1 MYVWPRALTGT
12 KTKVFS
18 SGFQVTLFS
27 SLKNR
32 MNYWLEGEQDLS
44 LKGISPQ
51 QWSFLAA
58 SYFAPQLFDST
69 HIIVCSEQDEAEE
82 VYESLKHLKNVLF
95 YPGHNHSIYSSILSS
110 ESALLTRWSV
120 LQKLQNNIPQIIV
133 TTVEAALL
141 LGPNQNFFKENGF
154 SLKKDDIIS
163 PFDLAKKLT
172 EMGYFPSST
181 VEEPGT
187 FSRRGEIFDIY
198 PISES
203 PVRLHYFDDLIEDIF
218 AIDLETQKTNR
229 EEVFL
234 EISLV
239 PGPGFLTRDP
249 YSTQLRANIPQAQP
263 AYKNKYEA
271 RKELFSRISEEQ
283 LFDNYPLFIPLF
295 FNNPKTIFDFLPNNA
310 KFTFINHD
318 NGTKNFEMF
327 YASQRE
333 DFEAIS
339 KDVETFS
346 IIPGPEKFYLKE
358 IPKLTGK
365 RLFVDRLD
373 ISVHLDDKFTKEL
386 HLNLESLKS
395 LFQTK
400 LKTSGISQ
408 ENKYEYIKGCLKVLR
423 TELAVRGNLVIS
435 YRNENTKQELE
446 FLLEEN
452 GLKELGARLQFDYG
466 RLDEGFYYKADHIFV
481 LSEGDFFSTKK
492 KKAKVMKHTDK
503 DLFAE
508 QIATL
513 KINDY
518 VIHRDYGIGVYK
530 GLETIQAGDQQS
542 DYLVILYEDNDK
554 VYVPVYKL
562 NLVQKHADATSGL
575 RVASLKS
582 KKFSELKQ
590 KARSSVKKLAF
601 DLIRL
606 QAERKLQGGFPYS
619 APDHI
624 YKEFEQSFPFEETPD
639 QQKAIFDILEDM
651 QSQTPM
657 DRLVCGDV
665 GFGKTEVAMRG
676 AMKAVLDKKQVV
688 VLVPTTVLA
697 LQHYHS
703 FKRRFA
709 NFPVNVD
716 MISRFK
722 TPKQKKE
729 TLNLVAEGKVDIL
742 IGTHGVLSDKIEFH
756 DLGLLIIDEE
766 HRFGVAHKEK
776 LKTMKAGI
784 DVITMTATPIPRT
797 LQLSFLGIRDLSL
810 IQTAPPR
817 RQSIRTYIIE
827 EDDLTLKSAIE
838 KELARGGQV
847 YYVHNRVHDIEEH
860 EIYLKSLVPNAR
872 ISVTHGQMNERELEK
887 RINDFYEHKSDI
899 LLATTIIESGIDIP
913 NANTMI
919 IDRADMYGLAQL
931 HQLRGRIGRSD
942 RKAYA
947 YFVVPQ
953 NRVLSE
959 TASRRLQALQT
970 YAEMGGGFSLASS
983 DMEIRGAGDIL
994 GGEQSG
1000 HIEAIGLEFYM
1011 DLLQEAVQELRGEQK
1026 VSAKNIEI
1034 QAAFSAYI
1042 PNSYIPDHGLR
1053 LKYYKRLSNS
1063 NNMEKLEDIISELTD
1078 MFGMT
1083 PKELE
1088 ALYSILR
1095 SRIVFQKLALR
1106 LVKVSGTQIGLY
1118 FDQEILNWNH
1128 QLRDKMLNFFI
1139 NKPKFY
1145 KINPDS
1151 SVIALF
1157 KESVDSRML
1166 LEFAKHIAAEM
1177 GV

>member
-1 MYVWPRALTGT
+1 M
-12 KTKVFS
+12 
-18 SGFQVTLFS
+18 TLFS
-27 SLKNR
+27 SLQNR
-32 MNYWLEGEQDLS
+32 IHYWLENEKDLS
-44 LKGISPQ
+44 LKGISPT

-58 SYFAPQLFDST
+58 SYFSGQLFDST
-69 HIIVCSEQDEAEE
+69 HVIVCSDQDEAEE
-82 VYESLKHLKNVLF
+82 VYESLKHLKNISF
-95 YPGHNHSIYSSILSS
+95 YPGHSHNIYSSIFSS
-110 ESALLTRWSV
+110 ESALISRWAV
-120 LQKLQNNIPQIIV
+120 LQKLINNIPQVIV
-133 TTVEAALL
+133 TTLEATLL
-141 LGPNQNFFKENGF
+141 LGPNKSFFQENGF

-172 EMGYFPSST
+172 EMGYFSSNT

-198 PISES
+198 PVSGDAI
-203 PVRLHYFDDLIEDIF
+203 RIQYFDDLIEEIF
-218 AIDLETQKTNR
+218 EIDMETQKTVR
-229 EEVFL
+229 EKTFNEVS
-234 EISLV
+234 II

-249 YSTQLRANIPQAQP
+249 YSTSLRSNIPQAQP
-263 AYKNKYEA
+263 AFKNRYEV
-271 RKELFSRISEEQ
+271 RKEVFSRISEGQ
-283 LFDNYPLFIPLF
+283 LFDNYPVFIPLF
-295 FNNPKTIFDFLPNNA
+295 FSNPQTIIDYLPENT
-310 KFTFINHD
+310 KFSFINND
-318 NGTKNFEMF
+318 NGIKNFELF
-327 YASQRE
+327 LASLEE
-333 DFEAIS
+333 DFEMLS
-339 KDVETFS
+339 KDVETYS
-346 IIPGPEKFYLKE
+346 ILPAPEKFYLKNFPE
-358 IPKLTGK
+358 LENK
-365 RLFVDRLD
+365 RLFIDQLD
-373 ISVHLDDKFTKEL
+373 ISVNLDDALSREL
-386 HLNLESLKS
+386 KLNLQSLKS
-395 LFQTK
+395 FFQTK
-400 LKTSGISQ
+400 LKTSGVTTD
-408 ENKYEYIKGCLKVLR
+408 NKFEYIKGCLKVLKK
-423 TELAVRGNLVIS
+423 ELEVRGNLVVS
-435 YRNENTKQELE
+435 YRNENAKQELS

-452 GLKELGARLQFDYG
+452 GLNELGPRLKFDYG

-492 KKAKVMKHTDK
+492 KKTKVVKHADK

-513 KINDY
+513 KINDF
-518 VIHRDYGIGVYK
+518 VIHRDYGVGIYK

-582 KKFSELKQ
+582 KKFAELKQ

-601 DLIRL
+601 DLLRL
-606 QAERKLQGGFPYS
+606 QAERKLQGGFPFS
-619 APDHI
+619 PPDHI
-624 YKEFEQSFPFEETPD
+624 YKEFELSFPFEETPD

-651 QSQTPM
+651 QSQVPM

-729 TLNLVAEGKVDIL
+729 TMNLVAEGKVDIL
-742 IGTHGVLSDKIEFH
+742 IGTHAVLSDKLEFH

-776 LKTMKAGI
+776 LKVLKAGI

-827 EDDLTLKSAIE
+827 EDDLTLKTAIE
-838 KELARGGQV
+838 KELARGGQI

-860 EIYLKSLVPNAR
+860 EIYLKRLVPNAR

-887 RINDFYEHKSDI
+887 RINDFYDHKSDI

-953 NRVLSE
+953 NRALSE

-1000 HIEAIGLEFYM
+1000 HIESIGLEFYM

-1026 VSAKNIEI
+1026 VSVKNIEI
-1034 QAAFSAYI
+1034 QAPFSAYI

-1063 NNMEKLEDIISELTD
+1063 NDLTKLEDIIVELTD
-1078 MFGMT
+1078 VFGMT

-1095 SRIVFQKLALR
+1095 SRIIFQKLALR
-1106 LVKVSGTQIGLY
+1106 LVKVSGSQIGLY

-1157 KESVDSRML
+1157 KDPVNANVL